1 MEFILLI
8 VLIISV
14 YLVVSAYRQKK
25 SKEKRNS
32 DRIDRSSRINNLS
45 PSTSALKTIIDS
57 RVSPL
62 SFSKEVSTL
71 DSKPI
76 QGKTSLLEWAI
87 QSSQKVQ
94 FSYKE
99 NNEKNIKVVTPI
111 ELKTIKESS
120 CLEAYCHL
128 TKTKKTFVLNLIE
141 EVHIVSINATISEPT
156 FLPQNPTK
164 TSNSNSQI
172 QQRPYKN
179 YHFDELE
186 KIAGSNWNDLK
197 ILNEIDYELR
207 FRSNKKAQALRTR
220 ILQRLIQPPGEK
232 FSWPPTTVIDKP
244 PQEPLPPISKP
255 EGLLSYCG
263 YKVGANGLPESQR
276 RQILDKIFL
285 QPLPY
290 MKDSLY
296 LSEWGEPNTYKRLKK
311 LAESIAAFTRNAKRR
326 KKRDLS
332 KAIQEWESDL
342 AYLKQNFYD
351 NDSRFYFKWPSTS
364 KR

>member
-8 VLIISV
+8 ILTISV
-14 YLVVSAYRQKK
+14 YLVINAYQQKK
-25 SKEKRNS
+25 SEQKVNS
-32 DRIDRSSRINNLS
+32 NRIDQSSRINNS
-45 PSTSALKTIIDS
+45 FPPPAPKTIIDS
-57 RVSPL
+57 GVSSQS
-62 SFSKEVSTL
+62 SFKGVSTL
-71 DSKPI
+71 GSKPI
-76 QGKTSLLEWAI
+76 QGRTNLLEWAI

-99 NNEKNIKVVTPI
+99 DNEKTIQVVTPI
-111 ELKTIKESS
+111 ELKTVKGTSY
-120 CLEAYCHL
+120 LEAYCNL
-128 TKTKKTFVLNLIE
+128 TKARRTFVLSLIE
-141 EVHIVSINATISEPT
+141 EVHIVSTNATISAPISP
-156 FLPQNPTK
+156 PQNSTNV
-164 TSNSNSQI
+164 SNPNSQI

-179 YHFDELE
+179 NSFDELE
-186 KIAGSNWNDLK
+186 KIACSNWNNLK
-197 ILNEIDYELR
+197 TLNEIDYELR
-207 FRSNKKAQALRTR
+207 FRSHKKAQALHTR
-220 ILQRLIQPPGEK
+220 ILQRLIKPLGEK
-232 FSWPPTTVIDKP
+232 FSPPHTTVISKP
-244 PQEPLPPISKP
+244 PQEPLPPISRP

-342 AYLKQNFYD
+342 AYLKRNFYD
-351 NDSRFYFKWPSTS
+351 NDSRFDFNWPSTS